1 MTKYLIN
8 NVETTKEYFFERL
21 EEQVQLKA
29 QDNVDKIVDLESEI
43 SDNLEMFGDY
53 TINGIYFEI
62 VES

>member
-43 SDNLEMFGDY
+43 NDNLEMFGDY
-53 TINGIYFEI
+53 TINGIYFKI